1 MKTIR
6 LALLMSLV
14 AFGAAAAPTTAVAS
28 AHAPMQAY
36 MFLHVYS
43 DSTVVRLELAV
54 TDVVRTLAL
63 PWDPKAR
70 PTADQVRAG
79 LAAIRTYVEPRFAL
93 GAGAE
98 RAAPVYRGFD
108 FRGTETGE
116 FLLLEY
122 VIDKP
127 LGARVP
133 ITLTPFFEL
142 AEATRR
148 NLVVIQHNWRTG
160 TFNND
165 ANVSLILSPQEP
177 TQVLDLSDSSVWRGF
192 LALVRLGVW
201 HIWIGLDHILFLI
214 ALILPSVL
222 RREGGRWRPAESFGR
237 AFLKIVT
244 IVSCF
249 TIAHTITLSLA
260 ALGVV
265 DLPSRLVE
273 SVIALSITIA
283 ALHNLWPVAK
293 VNEAAIAFVFG
304 LFHGFGFASVLGSLG
319 LGTDHLVLSLLG
331 FNLGV
336 EIGQVAII
344 AAVFPL
350 LFLTRRLRIY
360 NWALRAGSVG
370 LMAIG
375 LLWVTERAI
384 GFNVPLTSIAKAML
398 GMKSDSA
405 STT

>member
-6 LALLMSLV
+6 LALLMSLL

-28 AHAPMQAY
+28 AHAPLQGY
-36 MFLHVYS
+36 MFLEVYG

-54 TDVVRTLAL
+54 PDVIRALTL
-63 PWDPKAR
+63 PWDPKTR
-70 PTADQVRAG
+70 PTREQVQAS
-79 LAAIRTYVEPRFAL
+79 LAAIRNYVEPRFAL

-98 RAAPVYRGFD
+98 RTAPIYRGFD
-108 FRGTETGE
+108 VRPTESGE

-122 VIDKP
+122 VVGKP

-133 ITLTPFFEL
+133 ITMTPFFEFD
-142 AEATRR
+142 EPTRR
-148 NLVVIQHNWRTG
+148 NLLVIEHNWRTG
-160 TFNND
+160 TFGNHMNI
-165 ANVSLILSPQEP
+165 SLVLSPEEP

-192 LALVRLGVW
+192 FALVRLGVE
-201 HIWIGLDHILFLI
+201 HIWIGIDHILFLV

-222 RREGGRWRPAESFGR
+222 RREGGRWRPAESFSR
-237 AFLKIVT
+237 ALIKIVT

-283 ALHNLWPVAK
+283 ALHNLWPSPK

-350 LFLTRRLRIY
+350 LFFARRLRVY
-360 NWALRAGSVG
+360 NLALRLGSVG

-375 LLWVTERAI
+375 LLWVAERAV
-384 GFNVPLTSIAKAML
+384 GFNVPIVPIAKAML

>member
-6 LALLMSLV
+6 LALLMSVIAL
-14 AFGAAAAPTTAVAS
+14 GAASAPTTAVAA
-28 AHAPMQAY
+28 AHAPMQGY
-36 MFLHVYS
+36 IFLKLYT
-43 DSTVVRLELAV
+43 DSTIVRLELNIA
-54 TDVVRTLAL
+54 DVIRALTL
-63 PWDPKAR
+63 PWDPKAQ
-70 PTADQVRAG
+70 PTRDQVQG
-79 LAAIRTYVEPRFAL
+79 SLPAIRQYVDPRFAL

-98 RAAPVYRGFD
+98 RATPVYRRFD
-108 FRGTETGE
+108 FRQTESGD

-122 VIDKP
+122 VIGKP
-127 LGARVP
+127 LGVSVP
-133 ITLTPFFEL
+133 ITMTPFFEFN
-142 AEATRR
+142 ESTRR
-148 NLVVIQHNWRTG
+148 NLLVIQHNWRTG
-160 TFNND
+160 TFGND
-165 ANVSLILSPQEP
+165 MNVSLVLSPQEP
-177 TQVLDLSDSSVWRGF
+177 TQVLDLSRSSVWRGF
-192 LALVRLGVW
+192 LALVKLGVW
-201 HIWIGLDHILFLI
+201 HIWIGIDHIMFLI

-222 RREGGRWRPAESFGR
+222 QREGGRWRPAPNFAR
-237 AFLKIVT
+237 AFVKILT

-260 ALGVV
+260 ALGVI

-283 ALHNLWPVAK
+283 ALHNLWPTAR

-344 AAVFPL
+344 AGVFPL
-350 LFLTRRLRIY
+350 LFLTRRLRVY
-360 NWALRAGSVG
+360 NYALRLGSVA

-375 LLWVTERAI
+375 LLWVAERSV
-384 GFNVPLTSIAKAML
+384 GFNVPLVPMAKAVL
-398 GMKSDSA
+398 GMKSSA
-405 STT
+405 AT

>member
-6 LALLMSLV
+6 LALLMSMIAV
-14 AFGAAAAPTTAVAS
+14 GAASAPTPAVAT
-28 AHAPMQAY
+28 AHAPQQAY
-36 MFLHVYS
+36 MFLLLYT
-43 DSTVVRLELAV
+43 DSAVVRLEVAV
-54 TDVVRTLAL
+54 ADVERAL
-63 PWDPKAR
+63 KLGWDPKVR
-70 PTADQVRAG
+70 TPREQVQAS
-79 LAAIRTYVEPRFAL
+79 LAAIRNYVEPRFAL
-93 GAGAE
+93 GTGAN
-98 RAAPVYRGFD
+98 RVTTTYRSFD
-108 FRGTETGE
+108 TRIAEPGE

-122 VIDKP
+122 AVARP
-127 LGARVP
+127 LGAQVP
-133 ITLTPFFEL
+133 ITLTPFFEFD
-142 AEATRR
+142 ESTRR

-160 TFNND
+160 TFNNEG
-165 ANVSLILSPQEP
+165 NVSLILSPREP
-177 TQVLDLSDSSVWRGF
+177 TQTLDLTNSTLWRGF

-304 LFHGFGFASVLGSLG
+304 LFHGFGFASVLGELG

-344 AAVFPL
+344 AVVFPV
-350 LFLTRRLRIY
+350 LFFVRRLRIY
-360 NWALRAGSVG
+360 DLALRVGSVG
-370 LMAIG
+370 LMLIG
-375 LLWVTERAI
+375 LIWLAERSL
-384 GFNVPLTSIAKAML
+384 GFNIALVPLAKAVL
-398 GMKSDSA
+398 GMQSD
-405 STT
+405 TTTT

>member
-6 LALLMSLV
+6 LALLMSIIALGATSAPPPV
-14 AFGAAAAPTTAVAS
+14 AAAA
-28 AHAPMQAY
+28 HAPQQAY
-36 MFLHVYS
+36 MFLEVYT
-43 DSTVVRLELAV
+43 DSAVVRVELAV
-54 TDVVRTLAL
+54 VDIVRALAL

-70 PTADQVRAG
+70 PTPEQIQAS
-79 LAAIRTYVEPRFAL
+79 LAAIRAYVEPRFAL
-93 GAGAE
+93 GTGTA
-98 RAAPVYRGFD
+98 RLTPVYRAFD
-108 FRGTETGE
+108 RRTTESGE
-116 FLLLEY
+116 FLFLEY
-122 VIDKP
+122 GVAAP
-127 LGARVP
+127 LGVRVP
-133 ITLTPFFEL
+133 ITLTPFFEFN
-142 AEATRR
+142 ESTRR
-148 NLVVIQHNWRTG
+148 NMVVIQHNWRTG
-160 TFNND
+160 TFNNE

-177 TQVLDLSDSSVWRGF
+177 TQELDLSSSSLWRGF

-222 RREGGRWRPAESFGR
+222 RREGGRWVPAESFGR

-249 TIAHTITLSLA
+249 TVAHTITLSLA

-273 SVIALSITIA
+273 SIIALSITIA

-304 LFHGFGFASVLGSLG
+304 LFHGFGFASVLGELG

-344 AAVFPL
+344 AVVFPL
-350 LFLTRRLRIY
+350 LFFMRRLRVY
-360 NWALRAGSVG
+360 NLALRVGSIG

-375 LLWVTERAI
+375 LMWLAERSL
-384 GFNVPLTSIAKAML
+384 GFNVPLVPLAKAVL
-398 GMKSDSA
+398 GMKSD
-405 STT
+405 TTTT